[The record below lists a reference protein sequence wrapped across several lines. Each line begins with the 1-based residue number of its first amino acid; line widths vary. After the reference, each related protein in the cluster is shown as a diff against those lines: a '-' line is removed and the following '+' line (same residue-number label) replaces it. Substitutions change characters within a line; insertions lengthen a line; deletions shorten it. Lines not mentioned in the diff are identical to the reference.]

1 MMSAFTGILTAML
14 GTLGFAVVFRSKKEH
29 LLAIAVGGALSWAAY
44 LASALIFT
52 SEPTCYYIA
61 SATVG
66 IYAEIFARIL
76 RTPTTNIFAV
86 AVLPLIPGGSLY
98 YTMRYAVIGE
108 WESFLSSGSVT
119 LGIAVAIAL
128 GILTVSTLVT
138 VVTSSKMYHKLS
150 EKARMLYRESPE
162 SHNKAQ

>member
-1 MMSAFTGILTAML
+1 MKAFVEILTAML

-29 LLAIAVGGALSWAAY
+29 LFAVAVGGALSWAAY
-44 LASALIFT
+44 LAAALFFE
-52 SEPTCYYIA
+52 SEPTCYFIA
-61 SATVG
+61 SAVVG

-86 AVLPLIPGGSLY
+86 AVLPLIPGGALY

-108 WESFLSSGSVT
+108 WDSFLSSGSVT

-128 GILTVSTLVT
+128 GIITVSTVVTLVT
-138 VVTSSKMYHKLS
+138 ASKLYHKLS
-150 EKARMLYRESPE
+150 ERARRLYRELPDSAG
-162 SHNKAQ
+162 KDKK